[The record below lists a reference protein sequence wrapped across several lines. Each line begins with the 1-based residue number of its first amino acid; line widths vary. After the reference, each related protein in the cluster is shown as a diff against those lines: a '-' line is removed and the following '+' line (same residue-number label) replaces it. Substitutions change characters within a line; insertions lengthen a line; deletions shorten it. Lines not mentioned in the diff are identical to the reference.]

1 MALPP
6 WADPACPT
14 GSTSSSSLQSNK
26 SVSNTT
32 VSGECASASVLGV
45 RVEQGA
51 SGAVGMMRAWG
62 AEQHTERPRW
72 SSGGHL
78 SQAPWTRGL
87 RRR

>member
-1 MALPP
+1 MALTP

-14 GSTSSSSLQSNK
+14 GSTSSSSVQSNK

-32 VSGECASASVLGV
+32 VSGECANASVLGV

-51 SGAVGMMRAWG
+51 SGAAGMMRVWG

-87 RRR
+87 RRC